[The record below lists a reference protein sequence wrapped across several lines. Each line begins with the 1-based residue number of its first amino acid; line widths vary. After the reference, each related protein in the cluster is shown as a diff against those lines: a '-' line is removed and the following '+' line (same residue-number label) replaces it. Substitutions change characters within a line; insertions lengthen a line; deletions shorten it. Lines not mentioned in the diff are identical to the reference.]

1 MARPLSNGGLL
12 TLLQLAD
19 SAFPSGM
26 YAHSQGLEGMV
37 RRGLVRTPADVE
49 EFLNA
54 QLTSALLPSDG
65 VALLNAHA
73 CAGAGDAAT
82 LVEIDRMLYAMKL
95 AAELRAASTQVG
107 RRLLQETAAFTDA
120 PALIAYRTAVDA
132 GDAPGNS
139 AVAFG
144 VIAAALDVPAE
155 AALMAVCHSHMA
167 SVLGAALRLL
177 PIGHGDTQAILRRLH
192 PVVAAEVAALT
203 NRSWTE
209 MTAFTPQLDLVST
222 GHETDDLR
230 MFAS

>member
-1 MARPLSNGGLL
+1 MATPLSNGGLL

-37 RRGLVRTPADVE
+37 RRGLVCTAAGVE
-49 EFLNA
+49 EFLEA

-73 CAGAGDAAT
+73 CATAGDTAT
-82 LVEIDRMLYAMKL
+82 LVEIDRLLYSMKL
-95 AAELRAASTQVG
+95 PAELRAASTQVG
-107 RRLLQETAAFTDA
+107 RRLLQETSGFTDA
-120 PALIAYRTAVDA
+120 PALTRYRAGVDS

-144 VIAAALDVPAE
+144 VIAAACDVPAE
-155 AALMAVCHSHMA
+155 AALMAACHSHMVA
-167 SVLGAALRLL
+167 VLGAALRLL

-192 PVVAAEVAALT
+192 PVVEAAVPALT
-203 NRSWTE
+203 VRHWTD
-209 MTAFTPQLDLVST
+209 MAAFTPQLDLVST